1 NKTSYIL
8 VSICF
13 LLSSIFLLKGYSDIQ
28 IMRYEINQ
36 LQKQKNNLTQQKED
50 LYVRLEGLKNNQE
63 IGKQAEELLGMS
75 YPDKDQIVY
84 IAVDDSNEINHY
96 GFKDRIKVV
105 IGFFLAHI

>member
-1 NKTSYIL
+1 MIAEKINYERIEELPEKKIEKKVQKRSVVNKTSYIL

-63 IGKQAEELLGMS
+63 IGK
-75 YPDKDQIVY
+75 
-84 IAVDDSNEINHY
+84 
-96 GFKDRIKVV
+96 
-105 IGFFLAHI
+105 